1 MEFNVV
7 DVDASASGF
16 GQDEEEQNEY
26 FMFNANIDDADPEES
41 FWLQKLQ
48 KACTTKL
55 SLGNL
60 IAAISTKLLI

>member
-1 MEFNVV
+1 MDRDKGHPGSRTTVPHFKDMEFNVV

-41 FWLQKLQ
+41 F
-48 KACTTKL
+48 
-55 SLGNL
+55 
-60 IAAISTKLLI
+60 